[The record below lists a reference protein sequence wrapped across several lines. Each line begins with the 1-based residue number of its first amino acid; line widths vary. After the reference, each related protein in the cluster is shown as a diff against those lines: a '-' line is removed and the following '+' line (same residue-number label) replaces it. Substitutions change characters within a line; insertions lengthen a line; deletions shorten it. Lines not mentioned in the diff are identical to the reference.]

1 MKLSEA
7 ISEYFKNLIEKNVY
21 EVDVVNCNADI
32 QEILRKYENERKE
45 HNREDD

>member
-7 ISEYFKNLIEKNVY
+7 ISDYFKNLIEKNVY

-32 QEILRKYENERKE
+32 QEILRKYENEREE

>member
-7 ISEYFKNLIEKNVY
+7 ISDYFKNLIEKNVY
-21 EVDVVNCNADI
+21 EIDVVNCNADI